1 MGAADP
7 STRRRPHLL
16 VHLGLPTSHVGAVA
30 LTVGSFDGVHL
41 GHVDVIHHVID
52 AAKASD
58 AQPALITFEPH
69 PRCVLDPANCPQS
82 ITTLQE
88 KLALIEAAGIEHA
101 IVLRFDREL
110 ASLSPQEFVDRLATV
125 MDLRRW
131 VIGYDFA
138 FGRGRTGSAHW
149 LREHGQQVDV
159 VPPFKF
165 EGRELHSSEVRR
177 LITAGEVDQANRL
190 LGREYAMAGPVE
202 AGEKVGRQLGFPT
215 ANIAVEPNKLIP
227 ALGAYAGRARI
238 FPSPPRGAISE
249 SHPPRA
255 SAQGRGEG
263 LKPATKGGV
272 NFIAALSVGYRPTF
286 GGTQLRVEAFLLDF
300 EGDLYQQ
307 RLELRFVRYLHPDI
321 KFPTTDDLV
330 RQLHQD
336 VADTRRLAGR

>member
-1 MGAADP
+1 M
-7 STRRRPHLL
+7 
-16 VHLGLPTSHVGAVA
+16 A

-41 GHVDVIHHVID
+41 GHIDVIKHVV
-52 AAKASD
+52 AA
-58 AQPALITFEPH
+58 AQETDSQSALITFEPH
-69 PRCVLDPANCPQS
+69 PRCVLDPGNCPQS

-110 ASLSPQEFVDRLATV
+110 ASLSPQEFIDRLAAV
-125 MDLRRW
+125 MELRRW

-149 LREHGQQVDV
+149 LREHGHQVEV
-159 VPPFKF
+159 VPPFKVD
-165 EGRELHSSEVRR
+165 GHDLHSSEVRR
-177 LITAGEVDQANRL
+177 LITAGDVGRANKL

-202 AGEKVGRQLGFPT
+202 AGEKVGRRLGFPT

-227 ALGAYAGRARI
+227 ALGAYAGRARA
-238 FPSPPRGAISE
+238 P
-249 SHPPRA
+249 
-255 SAQGRGEG
+255 EG
-263 LKPATKGGV
+263 DFV
-272 NFIAALSVGYRPTF
+272 AALSVGYRPTF

-321 KFPTTDDLV
+321 KFPGTDKLV
-330 RQLHQD
+330 QQLKQD
-336 VADTRRLAGR
+336 VADTRRIVAS

>member
-41 GHVDVIHHVID
+41 GHVDVIHHVIE

-227 ALGAYAGRARI
+227 ALGAYAGRARLA
-238 FPSPPRGAISE
+238 PSPTSVGAISE
-249 SHPPRA
+249 SESLSPLR
-255 SAQGRGEG
+255 AQGRGEG
-263 LKPATKGGV
+263 RGYG

-336 VADTRRLAGR
+336 VADTRRIAGR

>member
-1 MGAADP
+1 
-7 STRRRPHLL
+7 
-16 VHLGLPTSHVGAVA
+16 VA

-41 GHVDVIHHVID
+41 GHVDVIRHVI
-52 AAKASD
+52 AAG

-110 ASLSPQEFVDRLATV
+110 ASLSPQEFVDRLAAV

-138 FGRGRTGSAHW
+138 FGRGRTGSAQW

-177 LITAGEVDQANRL
+177 LVTAGEVDQANRL
-190 LGREYAMAGPVE
+190 LGREYSIAGPVE
-202 AGEKVGRQLGFPT
+202 AGEKVGRRLGFPT
-215 ANIAVEPNKLIP
+215 ANIGVEPNKLIP
-227 ALGAYAGRARI
+227 ALGAYAGRARA
-238 FPSPPRGAISE
+238 P
-249 SHPPRA
+249 
-255 SAQGRGEG
+255 EG
-263 LKPATKGGV
+263 DFV
-272 NFIAALSVGYRPTF
+272 AALSVGYRPTF

-307 RLELRFVRYLHPDI
+307 RLELRFQRYLHPDI

-330 RQLHQD
+330 RQLHKD
-336 VADTRRLAGR
+336 VADTRQIVGR